1 MPAGRPTKLTPEAIE
16 KAIDYINGGYEV
28 QGDAIPSHIGI
39 ALVLNVATSTV
50 YKWAEDPESGFS
62 EILEFCRQKQ
72 HQLLIGKGLSGD
84 FNPSITKLV
93 LGKHGYHERQ
103 EHTGPDGQPMQVEQ
117 KVTSVTFTGPDD

>member
-16 KAIDYINGGYEV
+16 KAIDYINGGYEAC
-28 QGDAIPSHIGI
+28 GDSIPSHVGI
-39 ALVLNVATSTV
+39 ALLLNIATSTL
-50 YKWAEDPESGFS
+50 YKWANEDSEEFS
-62 EILEFCRQKQ
+62 SILESCRQKQ

-84 FNPSITKLV
+84 FNPSIAKLV

-117 KVTSVTFTGPDD
+117 KVTSVTFSGPED